1 MYKKSNETNIQRLNK
16 RIKNTR
22 NKCKKIKEDIVEKY
36 RKLVVEKDPNF
47 FYFIINMFHLT
58 ILLVYFIY
66 PLFFKMDK
74 KIDLF
79 LIYFALFIM
88 FHRTLLRGECILFLL
103 EKWKIDKNYK
113 PGQNKYGPGW
123 HYLGKITNIDFYTSD
138 NNSFPK
144 IYLNI
149 RFKDFD
155 TLLDAREKSLK
166 LHKSAQYLIEKKRVP
181 AELIYK
187 GKKYKTRIRL
197 KGDKLNDQK
206 RVMSPREAFD
216 NGATSIVMG
225 RSLIEGNIKNNIQKL
240 IESLK

>member
-36 RKLVVEKDPNF
+36 RKLVVEKDTNF

-113 PGQNKYGPGW
+113 AGQNKYGPGW
-123 HYLGKITNIDFYTSD
+123 HYLGKITNIDFYNTESVYQI
-138 NNSFPK
+138 SYHIRTLILSIIIFS
-144 IYLNI
+144 YLVLRSVDSRQNQI
-149 RFKDFD
+149 
-155 TLLDAREKSLK
+155 
-166 LHKSAQYLIEKKRVP
+166 
-181 AELIYK
+181 
-187 GKKYKTRIRL
+187 
-197 KGDKLNDQK
+197 
-206 RVMSPREAFD
+206 
-216 NGATSIVMG
+216 
-225 RSLIEGNIKNNIQKL
+225 SLITTFTFFGLVNLFYMIKN
-240 IESLK
+240 